1 MEITSLLALPH
12 SNLASLQ
19 LELLAVPQVLLALQ
33 GFPFSTL
40 RVKPNLSKEHTKTS
54 VTWPSHPPLSMSSVA
69 CHPSCPYRF
78 LHTLLLFFT
87 STEPA
92 PGPGCTLRHPF
103 AYAIPFAGILGVGIH
118 RWYTEL
124 AFINHYVSDT
134 SYEFIST
141 NTLYVLFRFIFTAI
155 LGGWY
160 IKILI
165 YGWRNGDTEKWRSFI
180 MIPALVST
188 EARGESRHCAV
199 CLCQS
204 WVREMNR
211 CVTLLF

>member
-33 GFPFSTL
+33 GSPFSTL
-40 RVKPNLSKEHTKTS
+40 RVKPNLSKEHTETS
-54 VTWPSHPPLSMSSVA
+54 VMWLSHPPPSMSSLA
-69 CHPSCPYRF
+69 CYPSCHCRF
-78 LHTLLLFFT
+78 LHPLLLSFT

-92 PGPGCTLRHPF
+92 PGPGCTLCHPF

-118 RWYTEL
+118 RLYTEL

-141 NTLYVLFRFIFTAI
+141 NALYELSHFIFTTI

-165 YGWRNGDTEKWRSFI
+165 SQVKKWR
-180 MIPALVST
+180 
-188 EARGESRHCAV
+188 
-199 CLCQS
+199 Q
-204 WVREMNR
+204 REMKKLR
-211 CVTLLF
+211 RDPSACKYGS